1 MYANKDII
9 AKDELGNVWKFN
21 NLSCTSGSESLSY
34 ANFKDIKWSGTELT
48 LSQNGETRIF
58 YFDTQADAAYMAEI
72 IKSVS
77 QNPEK
82 YNRANSLDSGDDYL
96 ENADIRGLLIETV
109 KHQRHIDKNLKTVT
123 TILYILITIVI
134 VSLVIRILVVF
145 GSLYNI
151 SALYNSY
158 NDTQINNILENK
170 GTQDKNQNN
179 NSYENEDT
187 QLDEDSIWDND
198 DD

>member
-9 AKDELGNVWKFN
+9 AKDALGNVWKFN
-21 NLSCTSGSESLSY
+21 NLTCTSGSENLSY

-58 YFDTQADAAYMAEI
+58 YFDTQADAAHMAEI

-82 YNRANSLDSGDDYL
+82 YNRADNLDSGDDYL
-96 ENADIRGLLIETV
+96 ENADIRNLLVETV
-109 KHQRHIDKNLKTVT
+109 IHQRNIDKKLKTVT
-123 TILYILITIVI
+123 TILYIWITIVI
-134 VSLVIRILVVF
+134 VSIVISLLVSF
-145 GSLYNI
+145 GSLYKI
-151 SALYNSY
+151 STSY
-158 NDTQINNILENK
+158 DNYRDTQINNILENK
-170 GTQDKNQNN
+170 YTQDETETNN
-179 NSYENEDT
+179 PYENEDT
-187 QLDEDSIWDND
+187 QSGEDYNWDND